1 MVVRVWLSVVR
12 FWAVRLV
19 GRLGRRRWSSLLSE
33 RGMVEGEGTS
43 RALVAGPEC
52 MKMTRANSEQT

>member
-1 MVVRVWLSVVR
+1 
-12 FWAVRLV
+12 
-19 GRLGRRRWSSLLSE
+19 LLSE